1 MSAPLVVNT
10 RDGVCW
16 TRRTVTS
23 GGIALYAPEGIRTC
37 PEFVMAT
44 IDELAEQGIVGSAD
58 VLPVPVAPEPQASS
72 AERLRVERN
81 RYRIAWR
88 MARTRALSTGS
99 AADRYAARAR
109 DAQDALQHMLFTV
122 IAGQMALKAATD
134 RVAELE
140 DAAQKI
146 VHLHKDS
153 PMGPCPVCIDGDAMV
168 RGDDYTL
175 PYPCPTARLAGAKD
189 CDPPSYRTADFF
201 QPGHAYTHRP
211 GPDSPGGPRLRFY
224 CESVTTDKAT
234 GQPVARGW
242 GGRRYG
248 DRWTSV
254 QHTRGLEDWQSG
266 AWVDTTDDTRE
277 SESVAPV
284 CRCDEPDADPYE
296 CEADDCSGEF
306 SELNPFGGST
316 LPVEKRSAEVS
327 LPCGCGWRTSVW
339 HVDDG
344 SAEEELHRHVSRV
357 HGGTY
362 QAQTDGA

>member
-16 TRRTVTS
+16 TRRAVTS
-23 GGIALYAPEGIRTC
+23 GGMALYAPESVKSC

-58 VLPVPVAPEPQASS
+58 VLPVPPGPQWPVFPPAPQPYEEKLEREVARLQGLLGEKTTEVHRARRERGLMRERVSEPFGCAHCGEAKRVHGRRYISGVGVHGWERPSDEQVRERMLARRAARMPMPSVPELDKAHDDLMGANLSLFEEEQENA
-72 AERLRVERN
+72 RLRLALES
-81 RYRIAWR
+81 
-88 MARTRALSTGS
+88 ARRGRRELRA
-99 AADRYAARAR
+99 
-109 DAQDALQHMLFTV
+109 
-122 IAGQMALKAATD
+122 

-140 DAAQKI
+140 AAAQQI

-153 PMGPCPVCIDGDAMV
+153 PMGPCPVCIDADAMV

-254 QHTRGLEDWQSG
+254 QRAHGLEDWQSG
-266 AWVDTTDDTRE
+266 AWADTTTGG
-277 SESVAPV
+277 
-284 CRCDEPDADPYE
+284 DA
-296 CEADDCSGEF
+296 
-306 SELNPFGGST
+306 
-316 LPVEKRSAEVS
+316 
-327 LPCGCGWRTSVW
+327 
-339 HVDDG
+339 
-344 SAEEELHRHVSRV
+344 
-357 HGGTY
+357 
-362 QAQTDGA
+362 

>member
-16 TRRTVTS
+16 TRRAVTS

-58 VLPVPVAPEPQASS
+58 VLPMPVVEEPGKPRAGERERAHLLKRFEQTLAPFCVDPVAAAVAVGRVRDYE
-72 AERLRVERN
+72 AEFLLRDGQR
-81 RYRIAWR
+81 
-88 MARTRALSTGS
+88 SQ
-99 AADRYAARAR
+99 DRV
-109 DAQDALQHMLFTV
+109 TE
-122 IAGQMALKAATD
+122 LKA

-140 DAAQKI
+140 AAAEQI
-146 VHLHKDS
+146 RFLHKDS
-153 PMGPCPVCIDGDAMV
+153 PMGPCPVCINADAGPDEDPTV
-168 RGDDYTL
+168 

-224 CESVTTDKAT
+224 CETVTTDKAT

-254 QHTRGLEDWQSG
+254 QQARGLEDWQSG
-266 AWVDTTDDTRE
+266 QWVDTT
-277 SESVAPV
+277 A
-284 CRCDEPDADPYE
+284 
-296 CEADDCSGEF
+296 
-306 SELNPFGGST
+306 GG
-316 LPVEKRSAEVS
+316 
-327 LPCGCGWRTSVW
+327 
-339 HVDDG
+339 D
-344 SAEEELHRHVSRV
+344 
-357 HGGTY
+357 
-362 QAQTDGA
+362 Q